1 MIDRERSIHT
11 EEFNLMSNRLILPSL
26 EIQRFRT
33 FQKLKIERLGRVN
46 LIVGKNNVGKTSLLE
61 ALYLYANPGNPE
73 VLLDLI
79 STRDEFDQPQVP
91 KPNGRR
97 PTPVPVEAIFHG
109 RGATPDQASA
119 ISIGPIGV
127 DHKTLYIEVRLKRS
141 NKRAFDPGDYS
152 TDIPSGD
159 DDVDNDLLE
168 GTPALSY
175 RIGGQP
181 PLLIPTDDSWKFS
194 RYGRISSPRSDALA
208 SHTINLC
215 YVKSSGLDPEWTR
228 QAWSNIN
235 LTNHHENIT
244 NSLRIIEGK
253 ISQVSTN
260 VSSIDKL
267 VPIVRLEGS
276 PEPITLRSMGD
287 GMVHVFNLA
296 LALVNSKDGIL
307 LVDEI
312 ENGLHYSVLEDFWK
326 FLIKSAQ
333 ALDVQVFATTHS
345 WDCVEAFQK
354 AACEDRS
361 SDGYLI
367 RLGWRKDEIVATVYD
382 ENDLAIVTRDQI
394 EVR

>member
-1 MIDRERSIHT
+1 
-11 EEFNLMSNRLILPSL
+11 
-26 EIQRFRT
+26 
-33 FQKLKIERLGRVN
+33 
-46 LIVGKNNVGKTSLLE
+46 
-61 ALYLYANPGNPE
+61 
-73 VLLDLI
+73 
-79 STRDEFDQPQVP
+79 
-91 KPNGRR
+91 
-97 PTPVPVEAIFHG
+97 
-109 RGATPDQASA
+109 
-119 ISIGPIGV
+119 
-127 DHKTLYIEVRLKRS
+127 
-141 NKRAFDPGDYS
+141 
-152 TDIPSGD
+152 
-159 DDVDNDLLE
+159 
-168 GTPALSY
+168 
-175 RIGGQP
+175 
-181 PLLIPTDDSWKFS
+181 
-194 RYGRISSPRSDALA
+194 
-208 SHTINLC
+208 
-215 YVKSSGLDPEWTR
+215 LDPEWTR

-235 LTNHHENIT
+235 LTNHHEDIT